1 MSKKD
6 LPDNYVPNARSL
18 PYASDLGAPVI
29 KPDHSL
35 GGWKSSAVH
44 SANKHYEE
52 RFDKLKKEFEQLAED
67 VKWNE
72 IIFNAEM
79 RMKPVIG
86 KTYHLYQKLTGKY
99 FMSLFAPTECSWGEL
114 HKGTFR
120 LNYDNRWE
128 LIQINNNNEQK

>member
-1 MSKKD
+1 MSKKE
-6 LPDNYVPNARSL
+6 LPDSYAPNAYAL
-18 PYASDLGAPVI
+18 PYASNLSAPVI

-35 GGWKSSAVH
+35 GGWKVGAVH

-52 RFDKLKKEFEQLAED
+52 RFDKIKKELEKLAED

-86 KTYHLYQKLTGKY
+86 NIYHLYKKDSGKY
-99 FMSLFAPTECSWGEL
+99 FMSLFAPEECSWGEK
-114 HKGTFR
+114 HEGSFR
-120 LNYDNRWE
+120 LNYDNRWD
-128 LIQINNNNEQK
+128 IV

>member
-1 MSKKD
+1 MSESGKR
-6 LPDNYVPNARSL
+6 LPDSYALNA
-18 PYASDLGAPVI
+18 YALSYGSNLSAPVI

-52 RFDKLKKEFEQLAED
+52 RFDKIKKELKALSEE
-67 VKWNE
+67 VGWNE
-72 IIFNAEM
+72 IIFNSEM

-86 KTYHLYQKLTGKY
+86 NIYHLYQKDNQKY
-99 FMSLFAPTECSWGEL
+99 FMSLFAPNECTWGEQ
-114 HKGTFR
+114 HKGSFR

-128 LIQINNNNEQK
+128 KIN